1 MNEIEK
7 TVCEFRKLIEDGKI
21 ALWHTKDDGLE
32 ELEIA
37 KYVTSESGN
46 VHVYTPD
53 AWFTLLDSE
62 VNE

>member
-7 TVCEFRKLIEDGKI
+7 TVCDLMKLVEQGKV
-21 ALWHTKDDGLE
+21 ALWHTKEDGLS
-32 ELEIA
+32 ELELV
-37 KYVTSESGN
+37 KYITSESGN